1 MKNKLNAE
9 LLNYDSFADITLSD
23 HKPVKAEFEL
33 SIEDNEDNL
42 IFKINEDDNN
52 STNNL
57 KRYSSASNEST
68 KLYSCMIF

>member
-9 LLNYDSFADITLSD
+9 LLDYNSFADITISD

-33 SIEDNEDNL
+33 SIEENEDNIL
-42 IFKINEDDNN
+42 KITEDDNN
-52 STNNL
+52 STNFL

-68 KLYSCMIF
+68 KLYSCIIF